1 VKQRRSPEAIE
12 ALVVLIALAFAIA
25 AATGG
30 FFVGRATKSSTDKAI
45 MTMALAGHVGGQ
57 NLPVSEI
64 GNPARGAQIFVSK
77 HCSDCHSYNGR
88 GGEDAPPLDPMRGHL
103 SAAEIAEMSGQI
115 WNHLP
120 AMLHHFTEE
129 KITVPTFQG
138 SQMADLIAYLHSGK
152 GGPPP
157 VHGDMKPGMNMTGTT
172 SMSGG
177 MMNSTPTK

>member
-1 VKQRRSPEAIE
+1 VVE
-12 ALVVLIALAFAIA
+12 ALVVLVALGLAVA
-25 AATGG
+25 AAAGG
-30 FFVGRATKSSTDKAI
+30 FFIGRATKSSTVTAALA
-45 MTMALAGHVGGQ
+45 MAPAGHVGGE

-64 GNPARGAQIFVSK
+64 GDPARGAQVFVAK
-77 HCSDCHSYNGR
+77 RCSDCHSYNGR
-88 GGEDAPPLDPMRGHL
+88 GGEDAPPLDSMRGHL

-115 WNHLP
+115 WDHLP
-120 AMLHHFTEE
+120 SMLDHFKEE
-129 KITVPTFQG
+129 KIPVPTFQG

-157 VHGDMKPGMNMTGTT
+157 VHGGMPGMKMTSTP